1 MSAGKKLAFV
11 VLAFGLREVMKR
23 NLIIILHRYIILII
37 IIITYLVKQK
47 PFQ

>member
-11 VLAFGLREVMKR
+11 VLAFELREVMKR
-23 NLIIILHRYIILII
+23 NLILHYINNNNYYY